1 MILVSGALEVGS
13 RARGSEE
20 EEDEEEDEKMGCQ
33 L

>member
-13 RARGSEE
+13 RARGREE
-20 EEDEEEDEKMGCQ
+20 EEEEEDEKMGCQ